1 MRRQVRF
8 IGAVALAGIGAVT
21 LGACSLVA
29 GKNFTD
35 DATVSQKITSVRVDN
50 RDGAVT
56 VHGGKGGDTVS
67 VHRSVTYHGDRP
79 QGPSHRVEGGT
90 LVLGGCGDECSVSYT
105 VDLPGTVPVSGE
117 TTNGALKLSKVGAV
131 KVSTSSG
138 SVDLDQVSGAVDVRT
153 TNGEVTGKGLAGS
166 RTAVETSNGRIDL
179 TATTPQD
186 IRAKT
191 SNGAVAVTVP
201 DSRYRVSADTDN
213 GAKKIGVTQDPA
225 GRYRLD
231 LTTSNGEITA
241 EKAAG

>member
-1 MRRQVRF
+1 MRRHVRF
-8 IGAVALAGIGAVT
+8 VGAAALAGIGVLA

-29 GKNFTD
+29 GETFTD
-35 DATVSQKITSVRVDN
+35 DATVSQKITSVRVDTSN
-50 RDGAVT
+50 GAVT
-56 VHGGKGGDTVS
+56 VRGGKGGDTVS
-67 VHRSVTYHGDRP
+67 VHRSVDYRGDRP

-117 TTNGALKLSKVGAV
+117 TSNGALKLSRVGAV
-131 KVSTSSG
+131 KVATSSG
-138 SVDLDQVSGAVDVRT
+138 RIDLDQVSGAVDVRT
-153 TNGEVTGKGLAGS
+153 TNGEVTGKGLAGP

-179 TATTPQD
+179 TTTTPQD

-191 SNGAVAVTVP
+191 SNGAIAVTVP
-201 DSRYRVSADTDN
+201 NARYRVSADTDN

-231 LTTSNGEITA
+231 LSTTNGEITA
-241 EKAAG
+241 ESAAG